1 MLIDEVCV
9 LSCAQLKYRQGRAS
23 VTGSSLY
30 SLMTETPQN
39 EFVKQQMELQSEV
52 NIIRTGR
59 ISICVCLFQH
69 KYPELYTVQSNIL
82 QYIFSWASARLKEH

>member
-1 MLIDEVCV
+1 MTRLCMCVCVFVLIDEVCV
-9 LSCAQLKYRQGRAS
+9 LLCAQLKYRQGRAS

-52 NIIRTGR
+52 NIIRTGW
-59 ISICVCLFQH
+59 IVCLFQY
-69 KYPELYTVQSNIL
+69 KYPC
-82 QYIFSWASARLKEH
+82 